1 MVEVNIVGSDLKV
14 DITGWDIVWSLKRGL
29 TVPLAHVID
38 ATVEPVAGRPGWKVI
53 GTGVPRGF
61 SAGKFRSKG
70 KNEFWVADQKEAALV
85 INLRDE
91 KYARFV
97 LQVKDPQTAAE
108 KINSVAGGGSRVAA

>member
-1 MVEVNIVGSDLKV
+1 MVTVNIVGPNLNVSISGMDV
-14 DITGWDIVWSLKRGL
+14 IWSLRRSL
-29 TVPLAHVID
+29 TVPLAHVVD